1 MYFISKVENI
11 FGEKTPIKDSFK
23 ENANFRKYFFSFGV
37 LKVAEVHIKM
47 LEVYNFIFHK
57 DHELVARWPQR
68 KFWWL
73 DWDQNGKTFVYIVYN
88 TLLSVFAQSE
98 MFVSL
103 PSTYSFVALFF

>member
-1 MYFISKVENI
+1 
-11 FGEKTPIKDSFK
+11 
-23 ENANFRKYFFSFGV
+23 
-37 LKVAEVHIKM
+37 M
-47 LEVYNFIFHK
+47 LEVNNFIFHK